1 MQTPRAQLL
10 SELQD
15 ILHQDRNLQ
24 YGEPTDNFKRIA
36 QLWDAYRVSK
46 PSPQIVEED
55 VAIMMGLVK
64 IARLCNDL
72 ANKDS
77 WLDLAGYAA
86 LGYEC
91 SVGGMSDG

>member
-1 MQTPRAQLL
+1 MDTPRAQLL
-10 SELQD
+10 TELQD

-24 YGEPTDNFKRIA
+24 YGEPADNLKRIA
-36 QLWDAYRVSK
+36 NLWDVYRVSK

-55 VAIMMGLVK
+55 VAIMMALVK

-72 ANKDS
+72 TNKDS

-91 SVGGMSDG
+91 SVGGATDG